1 MRRLFAAAVATA
13 LSVTAIQGA
22 EAQNYRLNPT
32 FGTVNLNSGFLPDP
46 YTTSLQAGGP
56 IAASN
61 VGSNC
66 RGYVAD
72 APDYRLYYQSGGFPL
87 HIFAQSG
94 SDTTLVINDP
104 SGRWFCDDDG
114 YGSLNPLV
122 TFNNPA
128 SGQYDIWVGT
138 YSSGGGFPQATLSIS
153 ELSPHGGGGGGGGG
167 TVAGSPNYNLQPTYG
182 TVNLNNGFSPD
193 PYNVSVQAG
202 GNLAASSVGSNCR
215 GYVAEAPDYRLYYQ
229 AGNGWPLNIFA
240 QSGSDT
246 TLVVNDPSGR
256 WYCDDDSYGSL
267 NPLVTFNSPQSGQ
280 YDIWVGTYSSGGG
293 FPQATLSISELNQG
307 GGSAGGGGG
316 GGGGSANMPNWN
328 LQPSY
333 GSVNLN
339 TGYTPDPYVVSVQ
352 AGGNIPASNVGG
364 NCRGYVAQAPDYRLN
379 YQAGNAYPLYLYAI
393 SSSDTTLVVNGP
405 NGQWYCDDDGGNGLN
420 PSLTF
425 SRPQSGQYDIWV
437 GTYSSGGGFPQANLY
452 ISEVQATQ

>member
-1 MRRLFAAAVATA
+1 MRRVFAAAVFTAMAATA
-13 LSVTAIQGA
+13 FQGA

-46 YTTSLQAGGP
+46 YTTSLQAGGS

-72 APDYRLYYQSGGFPL
+72 APDYRLYYQSGRFPL

-94 SDTTLVINDP
+94 ADTTLVINDP

-122 TFNNPA
+122 SFSNPASGQYDIWVGTYSQGSGFPQTTLSISELDPRGGGGGGGGGNVGGPNVGLQPTYGSVNLNNGFSPDPYSVSLQAGGNISASSVGSNCRGFVAQAPDYRLYYQAGGGWPLHIFAQSGSDTTLVINDPSGQWHCNDDGYGSLNPLVSFNNPA

-138 YSSGGGFPQATLSIS
+138 YSSS
-153 ELSPHGGGGGGGGG
+153 
-167 TVAGSPNYNLQPTYG
+167 AGL
-182 TVNLNNGFSPD
+182 
-193 PYNVSVQAG
+193 
-202 GNLAASSVGSNCR
+202 
-215 GYVAEAPDYRLYYQ
+215 
-229 AGNGWPLNIFA
+229 
-240 QSGSDT
+240 
-246 TLVVNDPSGR
+246 
-256 WYCDDDSYGSL
+256 
-267 NPLVTFNSPQSGQ
+267 
-280 YDIWVGTYSSGGG
+280 
-293 FPQATLSISELNQG
+293 PQATLSISELNPT
-307 GGSAGGGGG
+307 SGGGGG
-316 GGGGSANMPNWN
+316 GGGGGNANMPNWN

-339 TGYTPDPYVVSVQ
+339 TGYTPDPFFASVQ
-352 AGGNIPASNVGG
+352 AGGSIPASNVGS
-364 NCRGYVAQAPDYRLN
+364 NCRGYIAQAPDYRLS
-379 YQAGNAYPLYLYAI
+379 YQAGNTFPLYIYAI

-405 NGQWYCDDDGGNGLN
+405 DGQWYCNDDGGNGLN

-425 SRPQSGQYDIWV
+425 NSPRSGQYDIWI
-437 GTYSSGGGFPQANLY
+437 GTYSSSAGFPQANLY